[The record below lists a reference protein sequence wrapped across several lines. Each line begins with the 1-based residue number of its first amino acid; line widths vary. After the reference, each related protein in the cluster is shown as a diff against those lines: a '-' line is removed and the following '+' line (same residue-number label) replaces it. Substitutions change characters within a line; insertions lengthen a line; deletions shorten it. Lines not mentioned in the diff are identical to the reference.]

1 MKEITYSD
9 SISTGL
15 AVFSMLFGAGNLMY
29 PIEVGMR
36 SGQYGFLGIMGFTVT
51 AVLLPVIGLVGMILF
66 NGDYNAYFERL
77 GSKLGQVIL
86 GVCFLT
92 IGPLI
97 AIPRIVTLSHT
108 MIGPFVPLPFIDGV
122 SMSSAFLFAL
132 IFLGLTYLAT
142 FRENSIVTILGCFI
156 SPLLLASL
164 SIIIVRGVMS
174 GVTTTHTDLSPALVL
189 YNSLI
194 AGYETLDLLGALF
207 FSSIVLQLLKNTFGF
222 AIENNKNLLV
232 TMSIR
237 AGIIG
242 TVLLGIVYIGM
253 GMLGMYHGHGLE
265 MVHPDILFRVI
276 AYNVTNQYGAA
287 LIGTAVLMA
296 CLSTAIALSAVVA
309 EYTQKTLFQRKIS
322 FGHALA
328 LVLISC
334 IPLSIAGLGMVR
346 HIAGGP
352 LLYVGYPVLITL
364 SLCNI
369 LYKTVGFTPVKMP
382 VLITLIATSVA
393 YLYQ

>member
-1 MKEITYSD
+1 MKKITYSD

-36 SGQYGFLGIMGFTVT
+36 SGQYGFLGIAGFTIT
-51 AVLLPVIGLVGMILF
+51 AVLLPIIGLIGMILF
-66 NGDYNAYFERL
+66 NGNYNAYFERL
-77 GSKLGQVIL
+77 GSKIGQLVLGI
-86 GVCFLT
+86 CFIT

-108 MIGPFVPLPFIDGV
+108 MIGPFIPLSYIDGV

-132 IFLGLTYLAT
+132 LFLGLTYLAT

-156 SPLLLASL
+156 SPLLLGSL
-164 SIIIVRGVMS
+164 SIIIVRGIMS
-174 GVTTTHTDLSPALVL
+174 SEVTTHTDLAPATVL

-207 FSSIVLQLLKNTFGF
+207 FSSIILQLLKNTYGF
-222 AIENNKNLLV
+222 AIENNKNLLIQ
-232 TMSIR
+232 MSIR
-237 AGIIG
+237 AGVIG

-253 GMLGMYHGHGLE
+253 GILGMYHGHGLE
-265 MVHPDILFRVI
+265 AVHPDILFRVI
-276 AYNVTNQYGAA
+276 SYNVTNQYGAA

-309 EYTQKTLFQRKIS
+309 EYTQNTIFRKKIS
-322 FGHALA
+322 FPTALA
-328 LVLISC
+328 LVLMSS
-334 IPLSIAGLGMVR
+334 IPLSVAGLGAVR

-364 SLCNI
+364 TICNI
-369 LYKTVGFTPVKMP
+369 LYKTVGFKPVKMP
-382 VLITLIATSVA
+382 VLITLVITSVA